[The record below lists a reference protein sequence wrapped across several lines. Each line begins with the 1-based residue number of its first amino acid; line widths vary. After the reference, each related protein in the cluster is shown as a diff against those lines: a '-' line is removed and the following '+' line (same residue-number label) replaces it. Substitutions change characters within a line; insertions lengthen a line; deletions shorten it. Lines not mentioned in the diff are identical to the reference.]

1 MRSRCARYLASTT
14 SKGRWARERRTRPRS
29 RRTRSWAPP
38 SAGDRAGDLF
48 DDPGRRG
55 GRCVPVRLSLVAG
68 RRRAHAHR
76 RWLDEQ
82 LAAYAVLPGATAASL
97 REVSW
102 LDSDR
107 LGDEWALTQVLAQG
121 FGRVSVEELRRRLR
135 RGGYLVAAD
144 ELTLPDAI
152 AGTQAAVWRITT
164 GRSLDT
170 RHVNPLAVSHVYDY
184 LLGRAGV
191 PGHGRCES
199 SGPLGGRYF
208 VAGVS
213 AVEILG
219 AEVVDP
225 DGRSLAGIVV
235 PGQRFHLKGA
245 GRRITLRHG
254 AVRARLL
261 SGDNNRLVTITD
273 QAPVVVDHIL
283 AN

>member
-1 MRSRCARYLASTT
+1 MTTLLRSYDHYAPDIAATVLPGAPVPSGPYWTGTVTRRSVATGSRI
-14 SKGRWARERRTRPRS
+14 RWSDGTYSDTE
-29 RRTRSWAPP
+29 
-38 SAGDRAGDLF
+38 L
-48 DDPGRRG
+48 
-55 GRCVPVRLSLVAG
+55 VR
-68 RRRAHAHR
+68 
-76 RWLDEQ
+76 LDEQ
-82 LAAYAVLPGATAASL
+82 LAAYPLLPGATDATH

-144 ELTLPDAI
+144 ELTIADAI

-164 GRSLDT
+164 GRTLDT

-191 PGHGRCES
+191 PGHGRREF

-235 PGQRFHLKGA
+235 PGQRFHLRGA
-245 GRRITLRHG
+245 GRPITLRHG

-261 SGDNNRLVTITD
+261 SGGRNRLVTVTD

>member
-1 MRSRCARYLASTT
+1 M
-14 SKGRWARERRTRPRS
+14 
-29 RRTRSWAPP
+29 
-38 SAGDRAGDLF
+38 
-48 DDPGRRG
+48 
-55 GRCVPVRLSLVAG
+55 
-68 RRRAHAHR
+68 
-76 RWLDEQ
+76 
-82 LAAYAVLPGATAASL
+82 PGATDATH

-107 LGDEWALTQVLAQG
+107 LGDEWALTQ
-121 FGRVSVEELRRRLR
+121 
-135 RGGYLVAAD
+135 
-144 ELTLPDAI
+144 
-152 AGTQAAVWRITT
+152 AAVWSITT
-164 GRSLDT
+164 GRTLDT
-170 RHVNPLAVSHVYDY
+170 RHVNPVAVSHVYDY

-191 PGHGRCES
+191 PGHGRREF

-213 AVEILG
+213 AVEVLG

-283 AN
+283 AD